1 MSEALIIPNAS
12 VRALADSVALQG
24 YDAAA
29 LMSEAGIDA
38 RAVASGEDTSLHAF
52 GRFIRLAM
60 AAARDE
66 SLGLISAGKLP
77 IGSFRLMCYACLSA
91 PDLEKF
97 IHRCGEFYEIV
108 RGAVIKPVVEVRGH
122 QAMLTFDVVS
132 EARSQTIDEVLRRER
147 PDGISAYLNMWH
159 NLLSWV
165 VAQRIRLSSVQFTF
179 AEGSMRSRVGSAL
192 QDCPIHYQA
201 DCNALVFPVAY
212 LRMAPVNE
220 LQRTRAFIQSLP
232 FSLMTSADLDDSL
245 SARVRGVIGYDLT
258 RVLPTAAEVAAGLGL
273 SVSSLRRHLIA
284 EGTSYR
290 EIKDDCRKTVAL
302 RALASPEMS
311 VEDVAYASGFED
323 SGAFFR
329 AFRKWTGTTPSEY
342 RKQLRDDPIIEGD

>member
-1 MSEALIIPNAS
+1 
-12 VRALADSVALQG
+12 
-24 YDAAA
+24 
-29 LMSEAGIDA
+29 
-38 RAVASGEDTSLHAF
+38 
-52 GRFIRLAM
+52 
-60 AAARDE
+60 
-66 SLGLISAGKLP
+66 
-77 IGSFRLMCYACLSA
+77 
-91 PDLEKF
+91 
-97 IHRCGEFYEIV
+97 
-108 RGAVIKPVVEVRGH
+108 
-122 QAMLTFDVVS
+122 
-132 EARSQTIDEVLRRER
+132 
-147 PDGISAYLNMWH
+147 
-159 NLLSWV
+159 
-165 VAQRIRLSSVQFTF
+165 
-179 AEGSMRSRVGSAL
+179 
-192 QDCPIHYQA
+192 
-201 DCNALVFPVAY
+201 
-212 LRMAPVNE
+212 MAPVNE

-258 RVLPTAAEVAAGLGL
+258 RELPTAAEVAAGLGL

-342 RKQLRDDPIIEGD
+342 RRQLRDEPASKQE